1 MTPFSKRTQRRI
13 FEQKITKIAKGL
25 WVGALVLVLP
35 SRARSVAERDRSF
48 AVRFFKRVRSHH
60 FEQKITKIAKG
71 LWVCVLRQ
79 CCREAQDPSG
89 VGPRGFDFRDA
100 SNLLLPR
107 GKLSVLD

>member
-1 MTPFSKRTQRRI
+1 MTPFNKRTQRRI

-71 LWVCVLRQ
+71 LWVCVL
-79 CCREAQDPSG
+79 APVLS
-89 VGPRGFDFRDA
+89 RGARSERGGTARFRF
-100 SNLLLPR
+100 SR
-107 GKLSVLD
+107 RI